1 MRVAIVTLIDVTLAA
16 SGTVAEDCRLDSR
29 RWRVPDRL
37 DVAVYTLT
45 GLKIFT
51 LD

>member
-1 MRVAIVTLIDVTLAA
+1 MAIVTAIDVTLAA
-16 SGTVAEDCRLDSR
+16 SGTEEDCRLDSR